1 MKCCPCPR
9 KGFTL
14 IELVMTIVIVSIIS
28 IPISLLVSRHFE
40 TVFESGDYTVAMN
53 LARFE
58 MEKVNNMNY
67 AIIGSG
73 NSSMGGYDIIRTMS
87 YAQEDAFSLESVKRI
102 QVDVQKAGSGST
114 FFSLVTHIAK
124 NVSYGI

>member
-1 MKCCPCPR
+1 MKCCPR

-40 TVFESGDYTVAMN
+40 AVFESGDYTAAMN

-87 YAQEDAFSLESVKRI
+87 YAQGDAFSLESVKRI
-102 QVDVQKAGSGST
+102 QVDVQKTGSPAVLS
-114 FFSLVTHIAK
+114 SLVTHLVK
-124 NVSYGI
+124 NVNYGI